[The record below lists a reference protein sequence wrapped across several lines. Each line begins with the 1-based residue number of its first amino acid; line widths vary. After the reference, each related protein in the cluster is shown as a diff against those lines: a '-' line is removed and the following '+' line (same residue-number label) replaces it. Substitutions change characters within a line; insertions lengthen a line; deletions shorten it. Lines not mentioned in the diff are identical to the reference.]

1 MSTGT
6 AFSNWVL
13 YTNNDM
19 QSSYAMSD
27 TPEFTNNVTEV
38 LGVVTI
44 STILKYQPMATPIS
58 LVNRPLIAYPIVES
72 ALNNIDSQ
80 KLMKP
85 YQLLKPIQKEY
96 TFST

>member
-44 STILKYQPMATPIS
+44 STILKY
-58 LVNRPLIAYPIVES
+58 
-72 ALNNIDSQ
+72 
-80 KLMKP
+80 
-85 YQLLKPIQKEY
+85 
-96 TFST
+96 